1 MSEKPKIPR
10 RRAEELTDD
19 QWMLLAPLIPEPP
32 RRPDGRGRPWRS
44 CREVMNGVLWVLRTG
59 APWADLPARFPPY
72 QTCHRRF
79 QLWSRTGVLEQV
91 LFVLAQHL
99 LEQVLFV
106 LAQHLKEHGG
116 LDISECFIDA
126 TFAPAMPCLHPLKKG
141 RKHLKKGRKHRQDQ
155 ARQRHETH
163 GSGRPLW
170 SSSRRVHRQCVSA

>member
-1 MSEKPKIPR
+1 MSEKPKLLR

-59 APWADLPARFPPY
+59 APWHDLPARFPPY

-79 QLWSRTGVLEQV
+79 QIWSRTGVLEQV
-91 LFVLAQHL
+91 LIS
-99 LEQVLFV
+99 

-116 LDISECFIDA
+116 LDVSECFIDA
-126 TFAPAMPCLHPLKKG
+126 TFAPAKKG
-141 RKHLKKGRKHRQDQ
+141 AQ
-155 ARQRHETH
+155 ASARPSAVKARNSWQWQTALVFLSPCASPVLVRMKQHSSKTCWTAASSPRSP
-163 GSGRPLW
+163 SG
-170 SSSRRVHRQCVSA
+170 